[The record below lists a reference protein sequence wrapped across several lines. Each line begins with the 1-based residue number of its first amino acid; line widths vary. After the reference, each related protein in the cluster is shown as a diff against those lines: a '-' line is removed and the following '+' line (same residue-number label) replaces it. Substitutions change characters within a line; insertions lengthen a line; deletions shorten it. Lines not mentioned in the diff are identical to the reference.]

1 MNDGTQQDE
10 RLADALRHGYVVPD
24 EFTLA
29 ERIHLVLG
37 YAAHVRFATADG
49 SDAGCWDDA
58 LLRDESTVLAE
69 MASFPLDQAKQAFVE
84 AWAWADERHL
94 WWRVR
99 QVVSRVD
106 GWCRWLARHDTP
118 TAVHVMQAI
127 MAEIGSHLRDLLHD
141 AIRRFGIDE
150 AAARAMHP
158 AWRLETAAGQVDAAP
173 LDAGKRRSLL
183 RRIWGALCVALG
195 RLQPI
200 ALSQLQPSLVNAK
213 HEPAMGLLMAALQ
226 IFQDSRTEVNRFPE
240 RVTDFY
246 YLDLLRMRPRRQ
258 SQERIH
264 LRFIRDASYA
274 SPVRLPR
281 GTRFVGGKD
290 RQGQGIEFAAEHALE
305 VTDNEVAAL
314 YSVRM
319 EHDALISPER
329 EFGYATRMLTQEIPL
344 RSPDAAYAGE
354 PSWWPLM
361 GGESKGSA
369 AQATHA
375 RIGMAL
381 VSPMLALKEGN
392 RHVRVLL
399 RLSHPAADD
408 GHLAAMLRRD
418 AGARDASWLADVF
431 LRLDEAEKRLHARA
445 FGPASPM
452 VASQRADAAWARA
465 PRSEGDVRL
474 CYLVASCLAQD
485 DPERFKASLGRLFA
499 VWLIAGN
506 EALLPQDTAA
516 LRAHAARL
524 LGGGVARVVELDD
537 PLILVYP
544 HEHDDGRGEPDR
556 ELIFNRVFRG
566 VWQAEFSVAD
576 GWLVPGDVLVVRK
589 TNEGFGWAG
598 CIELSIHLGQEQPPI
613 VPCKPAV
620 HGPACP
626 EHPTL
631 RLTLQTRT
639 RLYAYSALEQVVLH
653 DVSLSTHVTGV
664 RGLVIYNQLG
674 RLDAGKPFQPFGPL
688 PAVGAYCVF
697 GNEELAGKPLRE
709 LRLHLQWGQL
719 PNVEGGF
726 AAWYRDYPGSWPASG
741 FQVKPAIL
749 RDGQWRSGEG
759 LRRLFDGERHLRRE
773 VTLSLPEADLSLY
786 HRAQSSV
793 QEPFVFGTAT
803 RNGFFRL
810 ELAGPPS
817 AFGHALYPRLLSET
831 LTANARS
838 RRAGLVRPLPNEP
851 YTPTVDQVSLDYVA
865 SERISLKPTTP
876 SSRGRLLHLHPFG
889 YDTPRARPGMD
900 GVPLLPPYVHQG
912 NLYIGLSGSDPC
924 GALSLYFSLRAES
937 AAESWRAPLPSTSW
951 AVWSDGEWRMLDSA
965 RVISDGTMGF
975 LRSGIVVVDL
985 PTGMTRGCPQWPG
998 PLYWVRLSADGC
1010 LERLAG
1016 LYGIYTQAVTAT
1028 RVHRRGD
1035 GESTLPLP
1043 PGTVRMPL
1051 HPVGGLLA
1059 VQQIGPSFGIAQPET
1074 PGMLRIRSAERLRH
1088 KNRASTPWDYERLL
1102 LDAFPDVFKAKCFV
1116 NGEAGQAAI
1125 SGAPGGVLV
1134 VVVPTPRQ
1142 GMLFHSTE
1150 APHFDAAVLEEMM
1163 VYLRERSAPGLRI
1176 VVRNAVYEYIQVR
1189 CALRLTQGAHPGATL
1204 LRANRAIVEYLSP
1217 WHEDGCRASF
1227 DWEVRAEAIEAHLRN
1242 LDDIE
1247 AVGSMSL
1254 LHIVRRDD
1262 DTYRL
1267 YDTGRLRTGAPVR
1280 LLRPA
1285 QSWSLA
1291 LPRPRHLIEVAD
1303 AGASRDERPTGVGKL
1318 EIGGTFIMGGAAR

>member
-1 MNDGTQQDE
+1 MNKGTQQDE
-10 RLADALRHGYVVPD
+10 RLADALRLGYVVPD

-29 ERIHLVLG
+29 ERIHLMLG

-69 MASFPLDQAKQAFVE
+69 MASFSLAQAKQAFAEV
-84 AWAWADERHL
+84 WAWADERHL

-99 QVVSRVD
+99 QVVLRMD

-118 TAVHVMQAI
+118 TAVHVLQAI
-127 MAEIGSHLRDLLHD
+127 MAAIGSNLRDLLHD
-141 AIRRFGIDE
+141 AIRSFGVDD
-150 AAARAMHP
+150 AAAREMHP
-158 AWRLETAAGQVDAAP
+158 AWRLDAVTAHAGDAP
-173 LDAGKRRSLL
+173 LDAARRRSLL
-183 RRIWGALCVALG
+183 RRLWGALCVTLA

-200 ALSQLQPSLVNAK
+200 ALSQLQLSLVNAK
-213 HEPAMGLLMAALQ
+213 HEPAMGLFMAALQ
-226 IFQDSRTEVNRFPE
+226 IFQASRTEVNRFPE
-240 RVTDFY
+240 RLTDFY
-246 YLDLLRMRPRRQ
+246 FLDLLRMRPRRP
-258 SQERIH
+258 SQEQIY
-264 LRFIRDASYA
+264 LRFTRDATYA
-274 SPVRLPR
+274 SPVHLPR

-314 YSVRM
+314 YGVRM

-329 EFGYATRMLTQEIPL
+329 EFGYATRVLTQEIPL

-361 GGESKGSA
+361 GGEAKGSA
-369 AQATHA
+369 ARATHA

-392 RHVRVLL
+392 RRVRVLL
-399 RLSHPAADD
+399 RLSHPAVDD
-408 GHLAAMLRRD
+408 DHLAAMLRRD
-418 AGARDASWLADVF
+418 ADARDAAWLADVF
-431 LRLDEAEKRLHARA
+431 LRLDDAEKRLHASA
-445 FGPASPM
+445 FGPASRS
-452 VASQRADAAWARA
+452 VASQRAHAAWARA

-474 CYLVASCLAQD
+474 CYLVASCLGQD
-485 DPERFKASLGRLFA
+485 DAERFKASLGRLFA

-516 LRAHAARL
+516 LRAHASL
-524 LGGGVARVVELDD
+524 LGNGVARVVELDD
-537 PLILVYP
+537 PLILIYP

-576 GWLVPGDVLVVRK
+576 GWLVPGDVLVVRRA
-589 TNEGFGWAG
+589 NEGFGWGG

-620 HGPACP
+620 HGPECP
-626 EHPTL
+626 EQPAL

-653 DVSLSTHVTGV
+653 DISLSTHVTGV

-688 PAVGAYCVF
+688 PAVGAYCLF

-709 LRLHLQWGQL
+709 LRLNLQWGGL
-719 PNVEGGF
+719 PSEEGGF
-726 AAWYRDYPGSWPASG
+726 AAWYRGYPGSWPASG

-759 LRRLFDGERHLRRE
+759 PQSLFHGERHLRRDT
-773 VTLSLPEADLSLY
+773 TLSLPEADLSLY

-810 ELAGPPS
+810 ELAGPAA

-831 LTANARS
+831 LSTNARS
-838 RRAGLVRPLPNEP
+838 RRVGLMRLLPNEP

-865 SERISLKPTTP
+865 SERISLKPTMP
-876 SSRGRLLHLHPFG
+876 SSHGRLLHLHPFG

-900 GVPLLPPYVHQG
+900 GVPLLPRYVHQG

-937 AAESWRAPLPSTSW
+937 AAESWQAPLPPTGW
-951 AVWSDGEWRMLDSA
+951 AVWSDGEWRMLASE
-965 RVISDGTMGF
+965 RVLSDGTMGF

-985 PTGMTRGCPQWPG
+985 PAGMTRDCPQWPG
-998 PLYWVRLSADGC
+998 RLYWLRLSADGC

-1016 LYGIYTQAVTAT
+1016 LYGIYTQAMSAT
-1028 RVHRRGD
+1028 RVRPRSD
-1035 GESTLPLP
+1035 GEPTLPLP

-1051 HPVGGLLA
+1051 HPIGGLLS
-1059 VQQIGPSFGIAQPET
+1059 VQQIGPSFGIARPET
-1074 PGMLRIRSAERLRH
+1074 QGMLRIRSAERLRH
-1088 KNRASTPWDYERLL
+1088 KDRASTPWDYERLL
-1102 LDAFPDVFKAKCFV
+1102 LDAFPDIFKAKCFV
-1116 NGEAGQAAI
+1116 NGEAGQTAI
-1125 SGAPGGVLV
+1125 SGTPGGVLV
-1134 VVVPTPRQ
+1134 VVVPEPQQ
-1142 GMLFHSTE
+1142 GVLFHSTE

-1163 VYLRERSAPGLRI
+1163 AYLRERSAPGLRI

-1189 CALRLTQGAHPGATL
+1189 CALRLANGVHPGAAL
-1204 LRANRAIVEYLSP
+1204 FRANRALVEYLSP

-1247 AVGSMSL
+1247 AIGSMSL

-1262 DTYRL
+1262 NSYRL
-1267 YDTGRLRTGAPVR
+1267 YDTGRVRGGAPVR
-1280 LLRPA
+1280 LVRPA

-1291 LPRPRHLIEVAD
+1291 LPRPRHLIEVVG
-1303 AGASRDERPTGVGKL
+1303 AGASRDEQPTGVGKL